1 MSRADDSEIIQDSED
16 EDSLLLDSPNNAAE
30 TSITSISSDNFRS
43 EKDARSGSS
52 IQTANFTNQS
62 QVSGD
67 TKEISSFTNIASTIP
82 SIIAG
87 ASSSSKPACKP
98 RPRPRPAYKGAAARN
113 GAPNDSSSNKAPSS
127 IEVSTISADVV
138 SLSNIRTTGSSKPGP
153 PLRSASKGLP
163 ITEGQTSTYSAPDD
177 LGITVSSVSS
187 GSKGKTKSAVDGD
200 AFESYSQ
207 DIAERAKLRA
217 RTLSAKSKEK
227 QQFLA
232 GNDDVID
239 ISSGDDELALL
250 PPVKLTMRMPPRPP
264 QSKKCA
270 KTAHTLTD
278 GSASGKESVPVATSD
293 LTLDLSSQLP
303 PSDPPS
309 TMAPSS
315 PKPADIV
322 PVSNTDLSPLSSPL
336 PAAPRKRK
344 RNAPVLELGEW
355 DKGIGAEFEMPN
367 AQENGQLMLPPPP
380 VFAAS
385 SSSAVA
391 SPSKA
396 GLVEQPGEE
405 KARGKKGRSNVDEKD
420 DDDEWAGEP
429 PSKSKARPRKKARVD
444 DDEAEW
450 EGDVPVK
457 ATRKPRRKGR
467 GEREDDE
474 DWTGDAPS
482 KAKPKAPPRKRGKK
496 NKVEQKQVEVVIDA
510 PKAGKGPKDQAKT
523 KAPTSRESA
532 ADFDGEDYS
541 MLMPPPQ
548 VLPSDVPHGPEL
560 ADIEVPS
567 AEPDSEHTGN
577 TRAVGAKKGGGSPAS
592 FVGPEPQLLKKVSPS
607 NGTRDATDGNSAVAA
622 TKNKGKKRTVILS
635 DDEDEG
641 EGASSHGSPP
651 KRRKGRKSAPA
662 VLSRDDRQS
671 NEEDGP
677 SDAIKENVE
686 PKFANSSATSAAFR
700 PPVPSSS
707 ASTTSKFSTSS
718 RSYSAKSGKG
728 TPMSELLRK
737 VNSLPGSPFASPRP
751 TYSPY
756 TKSSKSMLRRIA
768 PLHPNRRTP
777 PPPLPRPPPPK
788 KSKKQL
794 ELEERWEMELE
805 ESVEGWYC
813 LPEEERAALRRAK
826 RDMEM
831 GFED

>member
-1 MSRADDSEIIQDSED
+1 
-16 EDSLLLDSPNNAAE
+16 
-30 TSITSISSDNFRS
+30 
-43 EKDARSGSS
+43 
-52 IQTANFTNQS
+52 
-62 QVSGD
+62 
-67 TKEISSFTNIASTIP
+67 
-82 SIIAG
+82 
-87 ASSSSKPACKP
+87 
-98 RPRPRPAYKGAAARN
+98 
-113 GAPNDSSSNKAPSS
+113 
-127 IEVSTISADVV
+127 
-138 SLSNIRTTGSSKPGP
+138 
-153 PLRSASKGLP
+153 
-163 ITEGQTSTYSAPDD
+163 
-177 LGITVSSVSS
+177 
-187 GSKGKTKSAVDGD
+187 
-200 AFESYSQ
+200 
-207 DIAERAKLRA
+207 
-217 RTLSAKSKEK
+217 
-227 QQFLA
+227 
-232 GNDDVID
+232 
-239 ISSGDDELALL
+239 
-250 PPVKLTMRMPPRPP
+250 
-264 QSKKCA
+264 
-270 KTAHTLTD
+270 
-278 GSASGKESVPVATSD
+278 
-293 LTLDLSSQLP
+293 
-303 PSDPPS
+303 
-309 TMAPSS
+309 
-315 PKPADIV
+315 
-322 PVSNTDLSPLSSPL
+322 
-336 PAAPRKRK
+336 
-344 RNAPVLELGEW
+344 
-355 DKGIGAEFEMPN
+355 MPN

-677 SDAIKENVE
+677 SDAIKVE
-686 PKFANSSATSAAFR
+686 STVDFVRALTADRRRCRKTWNPNSPIPRLHQQPSGLLYLL
-700 PPVPSSS
+700 PVPQRHPSSQPHLAPTPRS
-707 ASTTSKFSTSS
+707 RGREHLCLSCFEKSTHCLVHPS
-718 RSYSAKSGKG
+718 R
-728 TPMSELLRK
+728 LR
-737 VNSLPGSPFASPRP
+737 VRPIPRTRSPQR
-751 TYSPY
+751 
-756 TKSSKSMLRRIA
+756 
-768 PLHPNRRTP
+768 
-777 PPPLPRPPPPK
+777 
-788 KSKKQL
+788 
-794 ELEERWEMELE
+794 
-805 ESVEGWYC
+805 VC
-813 LPEEERAALRRAK
+813 LGA
-826 RDMEM
+826 
-831 GFED
+831 